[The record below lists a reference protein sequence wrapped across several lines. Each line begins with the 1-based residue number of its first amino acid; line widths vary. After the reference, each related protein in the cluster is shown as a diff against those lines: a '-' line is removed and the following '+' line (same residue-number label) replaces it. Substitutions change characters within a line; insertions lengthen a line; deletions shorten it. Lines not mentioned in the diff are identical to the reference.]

1 MAFCNACG
9 TNITPGS
16 RFCSKCGAPILA
28 STLPSSSGVGVVPP
42 ASSTSSTMPP
52 ATVPVATAPQGG
64 GGALKV
70 VLIVVGVV
78 ILLGILSIA
87 SLGFFAWRMAR
98 QAHVHQDGDNVKVE
112 TPFGSVETTKDP
124 EDAVRNLGVELY
136 PGADV
141 RKNGSSSA
149 SFGGV
154 HTATVNAES
163 SDSVDK
169 VSSFYKAKFPN
180 AMVNSSDAGRCT
192 IISNEHGSMVTINIE
207 SEGDKTKIL
216 ITTVSHKS
224 NSSDSSS
231 R

>member
-1 MAFCNACG
+1 M
-9 TNITPGS
+9 
-16 RFCSKCGAPILA
+16 
-28 STLPSSSGVGVVPP
+28 
-42 ASSTSSTMPP
+42 SSTVPP

-64 GGALKV
+64 GALKV
-70 VLIVVGVV
+70 ILIVVGVV
-78 ILLGILSIA
+78 VLLGILSIA

-98 QAHVHQDGDNVKVE
+98 QAHVHQDGDNVKVD
-112 TPFGSVETTKDP
+112 TPFGTVETTKDP
-124 EDAVRNLGVELY
+124 EDAVRNLGVDLY

-163 SDSVDK
+163 GDSVDK
-169 VSSFYKAKFPN
+169 VAGFYKAKFPN
-180 AMVNSSDAGRCT
+180 AMVNTSDAGRCT
-192 IISNEHGSMVTINIE
+192 IISNQHGSMVTINIE